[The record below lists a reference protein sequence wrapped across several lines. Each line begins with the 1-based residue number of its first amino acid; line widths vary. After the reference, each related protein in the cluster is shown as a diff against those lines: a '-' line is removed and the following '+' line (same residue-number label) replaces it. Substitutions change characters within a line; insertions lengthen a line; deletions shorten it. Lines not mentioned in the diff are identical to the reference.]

1 MDINLTKADLVEFGN
16 YLFSNE
22 RKESMKKTKNVPPL
36 SGRLK
41 EVTDADL
48 DKFLELKRLSKV

>member
-1 MDINLTKADLVEFGN
+1 MDINLTKADLAAFGN

-36 SGRLK
+36 SDRLK

-48 DKFLELKRLSKV
+48 ENFLELKRLSEV